1 MYRGHGYLEPVPVA
15 AILRG
20 GRARPVSL
28 IHSTAS
34 GGDLTLGAHPPR
46 AGPRVSGLRR
56 EARPGGGPNSMRRG
70 RTALYLGANHTRGIG
85 LGGLCPPAAL
95 GPPLTFRF
103 IRGLAPG
110 SRTLTVPV
118 EGPPPRD

>member
-1 MYRGHGYLEPVPVA
+1 MYRGHGYLEPVPVT

-46 AGPRVSGLRR
+46 AGPRVSGLRGDP
-56 EARPGGGPNSMRRG
+56 RPGGAENPTRRE
-70 RTALYLGANHTRGIG
+70 RTAYMIGVDHTSGIG
-85 LGGLCPPAAL
+85 
-95 GPPLTFRF
+95 
-103 IRGLAPG
+103 
-110 SRTLTVPV
+110 
-118 EGPPPRD
+118 